1 MKVWWASKA
10 LWFNFLSAILTG
22 LEMHFRLLQPL
33 LGETLYGAAAFSI
46 AMVNI
51 LLRLATT
58 QPISFGKPTDA
69 TDQPSR
75 N

>member
-10 LWFNFLSAILTG
+10 LWFNFVSVILTG

-33 LGETLYGAAAFSI
+33 FSETLYGAAAFAI

-51 LLRLATT
+51 LLRLVTS
-58 QPISFGKPTDA
+58 QPISFGKQEGEPKE
-69 TDQPSR
+69 
-75 N
+75 